1 MGLLS
6 AVLDHDRVLYI
17 MTLGV
22 LEGHRH
28 RGLASTLIS
37 IACQHAYE
45 SRWVQDTGLGSSALL
60 PAPVGKSTVRLRT
73 QMSFNSTAW
82 S

>member
-45 SRWVQDTGLGSSALL
+45 SRWVQQ
-60 PAPVGKSTVRLRT
+60 PAQPCTYRADLCARAHRQAGV
-73 QMSFNSTAW
+73 NSNAW